1 MPAAPPGPPIA
12 HTIRHSR
19 RSHALLVALLLGAGA
34 AFTSLQ
40 LYPPVAASAVGS
52 VLLTVHANGAGTVTV
67 SPPPTEALRAD
78 NGSSCTASIGGSD
91 PCQFRYP
98 RGTAVT
104 LVATVPAETTFAGW
118 SDDRCPA
125 GVVPTCTLT
134 LDYDEDFVMAN
145 FSPQSIDINIRDPA
159 GTGKITANGVNCNGS
174 CTFPLNTQV
183 TLLAAGDNARWRAEA
198 CDTTG
203 GTPKAAICT
212 VTVDRLRPLAVG
224 FGTEEVPE
232 QSPPEYGAA
241 QLRVVRTGD
250 GSGTVRSQSR
260 SIDCGATCWR
270 KGKLGDVETLVAE
283 TAGGSEFAGWSGRG
297 ACSDRA
303 TTCRVT
309 LGRRLEARFDRAAT
323 PPPPPP
329 RGVFEARIDGRVTAT
344 RRGSRRTIS
353 FVLRTNSKARA
364 VGRLMK
370 GGRQIRRK
378 TWLVGLGRTPLKFRV
393 PQRTRR
399 GVYRMKLT
407 VSGTAQPIRR
417 LQGDVRIPR

>member
-34 AFTSLQ
+34 AFISLQ
-40 LYPPVAASAVGS
+40 LDPPVAASAVGS
-52 VLLTVHANGAGTVTV
+52 VLLTVHANGAGTVAV
-67 SPPPTEALRAD
+67 SPPPTEALGAID
-78 NGSSCTASIGGSD
+78 GSRCTASLGGSD

-134 LDYDEDFVMAN
+134 LDDDEDFVMAN
-145 FSPQSIDINIRDPA
+145 FSPQSIDININNPA
-159 GTGKITANGVNCNGS
+159 GTGTITANGVNCDAG

-183 TLLAAGDNARWRAEA
+183 TLLATGDNARWRAEA

-203 GTPKAAICT
+203 GTLAAATCT
-212 VTVDRLRPLAVG
+212 VTVDRRRSLAVG
-224 FGTEEVPE
+224 FGTAEVREPA
-232 QSPPEYGAA
+232 PPEYGAA

-270 KGKLGDVETLVAE
+270 KGNLGDVETLVADA
-283 TAGGSEFAGWSGRG
+283 AGGSEFAGWSGRG
-297 ACSDRA
+297 ACSGRA

-309 LGRRLEARFDRAAT
+309 LGRRLGARFDRAAT
-323 PPPPPP
+323 PPPPP

-378 TWLVGLGRTPLKFRV
+378 SWLVGLGPTPLKFRV